1 MGKSTIGSI
10 QRYFWGGLAFCG
22 VSSTPETFIF
32 GVRFWPVGCQVIFF
46 FKTFQKSTK
55 RHFFQ
60 NFSKINKKGFTNTLL
75 VQLWLNG
82 TIFHQKG
89 RLLGQN
95 HCFQNF
101 GAFGIENRSF
111 KGRLRDQNTNFSN
124 FSAKNCCL
132 KLFFA
137 PKMCSFDP
145 PPNEMPPPPSDACLK

>member
-1 MGKSTIGSI
+1 MGFHQPPKLSFLGYFSGPWDVKS
-10 QRYFWGGLAFCG
+10 Y
-22 VSSTPETFIF
+22 
-32 GVRFWPVGCQVIFF
+32 FF

-55 RHFFQ
+55 RYFFQ

-145 PPNEMPPPPSDACLK
+145 PPNEMPPPL

>member
-1 MGKSTIGSI
+1 MCEEYISLITFHYIIKHSQSSI
-10 QRYFWGGLAFCG
+10 LGRFSILDSNKNWFHSEVFLRRPGLLWGFINPRNFHFWGTFLARG
-22 VSSTPETFIF
+22 MSSHI
-32 GVRFWPVGCQVIFF
+32 F

-55 RHFFQ
+55 RYFFQ

-101 GAFGIENRSF
+101 GAFGVENRSF
-111 KGRLRDQNTNFSN
+111 KGRLRGRSVLTLNI
-124 FSAKNCCL
+124 
-132 KLFFA
+132 
-137 PKMCSFDP
+137 MI
-145 PPNEMPPPPSDACLK
+145 